1 MLPIPPGAQTEPGRS
16 VRLLIATPTMT
27 AAEDAAQW
35 VTQQGCHNYRDERKS
50 VPTRPS
56 MQPVC
61 GRSAFPLIGRTHS
74 QPFISRFPE
83 SKPCAFAER
92 DSLCVAPQLSATSL
106 SAERTFRYCH
116 FYPLAP
122 RSGGRQSASVSN
134 HDRKTGSQSVSWI
147 TISSLV
153 PKWHPRW
160 RFVTLVRHLR
170 TSVLC
175 SG

>member
-1 MLPIPPGAQTEPGRS
+1 
-16 VRLLIATPTMT
+16 MT

-74 QPFISRFPE
+74 QPFISRFPG

-122 RSGGRQSASVSN
+122 RSAGRQSASVSK

-147 TISSLV
+147 TIRLSFQNGTLDGDSSLLCA
-153 PKWHPRW
+153 
-160 RFVTLVRHLR
+160 TSELVSSARAR
-170 TSVLC
+170 KDVQK
-175 SG
+175 